1 MKTLIASLLA
11 AIALVAQPVFADDI
25 STTIENFR
33 GAGAGEFIDDAYG
46 YAVFP
51 SIGKGGIGIGG
62 AHGKGEVYRGGKLV
76 GKTKM
81 SQITYGLQLGG
92 QVYSQMIFFRDERA
106 FDDFTSGNFEFGA
119 QATAVALTAGAQ
131 ASTHVLQ
138 LTVAVSGASEAVE
151 GVIGNVELHHA
162 LAEFVEARGL
172 SVHRHA
178 FRTRGGA
185 RGGCAGAALNLDQT
199 QTAGAERVEVISGA
213 ELGNVGAN
221 HGGGAHD

>member
-1 MKTLIASLLA
+1 MRTLFISLFAVFAFIAHPA
-11 AIALVAQPVFADDI
+11 FADDVD
-25 STTIENFR
+25 TAIENFR
-33 GAGAGEFIDDAYG
+33 GAGAGDFIDAAYG

-62 AHGKGEVYRGGKLV
+62 AHGKGEVFVGGKKV

-131 ASTHVLQ
+131 AST
-138 LTVAVSGASEAVE
+138 TS
-151 GVIGNVELHHA
+151 
-162 LAEFVEARGL
+162 
-172 SVHRHA
+172 
-178 FRTRGGA
+178 
-185 RGGCAGAALNLDQT
+185 
-199 QTAGAERVEVISGA
+199 
-213 ELGNVGAN
+213 
-221 HGGGAHD
+221 GGGGNTSSGTDADSSKVNADDKEYDSRSGMATFTIAKGGLMYEATLGGQKFKYESL

>member
-1 MKTLIASLLA
+1 MRTLFVSLFA
-11 AIALVAQPVFADDI
+11 VFAFIAQPAFADDVD
-25 STTIENFR
+25 TAIENFR
-33 GAGAGEFIDDAYG
+33 GAGAGDFIDDAYG

-62 AHGKGEVYRGGKLV
+62 AHGKGEVFVGGKKV

-131 ASTHVLQ
+131 AST
-138 LTVAVSGASEAVE
+138 TS
-151 GVIGNVELHHA
+151 
-162 LAEFVEARGL
+162 
-172 SVHRHA
+172 
-178 FRTRGGA
+178 
-185 RGGCAGAALNLDQT
+185 
-199 QTAGAERVEVISGA
+199 
-213 ELGNVGAN
+213 
-221 HGGGAHD
+221 GGGGNTSSGTDADSSKVNADDKQYDKRSGMATFTIAKGGLMYEATLGGQKFKYEPL

>member
-1 MKTLIASLLA
+1 MRTLLISLLTAVALIA
-11 AIALVAQPVFADDI
+11 QPAFADDVD
-25 STTIENFR
+25 TAIENFR
-33 GAGAGEFIDDAYG
+33 GAGAGDFIDDAYG

-62 AHGKGEVYRGGKLV
+62 AHGKGEVFVGGKKV

-131 ASTHVLQ
+131 AST
-138 LTVAVSGASEAVE
+138 TSRSGMATFTIAKAGLMFEAM
-151 GVIGNVELHHA
+151 
-162 LAEFVEARGL
+162 L
-172 SVHRHA
+172 SGQK
-178 FRTRGGA
+178 FKYEP
-185 RGGCAGAALNLDQT
+185 L
-199 QTAGAERVEVISGA
+199 
-213 ELGNVGAN
+213 
-221 HGGGAHD
+221 

>member
-1 MKTLIASLLA
+1 MRTLFISLFT
-11 AIALVAQPVFADDI
+11 IFALVAQPAWADDVD
-25 STTIENFR
+25 TAIENFR
-33 GAGAGEFIDDAYG
+33 GAGAGDFIDDAYG

-62 AHGKGEVYRGGKLV
+62 AHGKGEVFVGGKKV

-131 ASTHVLQ
+131 AST
-138 LTVAVSGASEAVE
+138 SS
-151 GVIGNVELHHA
+151 
-162 LAEFVEARGL
+162 
-172 SVHRHA
+172 
-178 FRTRGGA
+178 
-185 RGGCAGAALNLDQT
+185 
-199 QTAGAERVEVISGA
+199 
-213 ELGNVGAN
+213 
-221 HGGGAHD
+221 GGGGNTSSGTDADSSKVNADDKQYDKRSGMATFTIAKGGLMYEATLGGQKFKYEPL

>member
-1 MKTLIASLLA
+1 MRTLFIS
-11 AIALVAQPVFADDI
+11 LVAAFAFIAQPAFADDVD
-25 STTIENFR
+25 TAIENFR
-33 GAGAGEFIDDAYG
+33 GAGAGDFIDDAYG

-62 AHGKGEVYRGGKLV
+62 AHGKGEVFVGGKKV

-131 ASTHVLQ
+131 AST
-138 LTVAVSGASEAVE
+138 TS
-151 GVIGNVELHHA
+151 
-162 LAEFVEARGL
+162 
-172 SVHRHA
+172 
-178 FRTRGGA
+178 
-185 RGGCAGAALNLDQT
+185 
-199 QTAGAERVEVISGA
+199 
-213 ELGNVGAN
+213 
-221 HGGGAHD
+221 GGGGNTSSGTDADSSKVNADDKEYDSRSGMATFTIAKGGLMYEATLGGQKFKYEPL

>member
-1 MKTLIASLLA
+1 MRTLFISLFA
-11 AIALVAQPVFADDI
+11 VFAFIAQPAFADDVD
-25 STTIENFR
+25 TAIENFR
-33 GAGAGEFIDDAYG
+33 GAGAGDFIDDAYG

-62 AHGKGEVYRGGKLV
+62 AHGKGEVFVGGKKV

-131 ASTHVLQ
+131 AST
-138 LTVAVSGASEAVE
+138 TS
-151 GVIGNVELHHA
+151 
-162 LAEFVEARGL
+162 
-172 SVHRHA
+172 
-178 FRTRGGA
+178 
-185 RGGCAGAALNLDQT
+185 
-199 QTAGAERVEVISGA
+199 
-213 ELGNVGAN
+213 
-221 HGGGAHD
+221 GGGGNTSSGTDADSSKANADDKEYDSRSGMATFTIAKGGLMYEATLGGQKFKYEPL

>member
-1 MKTLIASLLA
+1 MRTLFISLFA
-11 AIALVAQPVFADDI
+11 VFAFIAQPTFADDVD
-25 STTIENFR
+25 TAIENFR
-33 GAGAGEFIDDAYG
+33 GAGAGDFIDDAYG

-62 AHGKGEVYRGGKLV
+62 AHGKGEVFRGGKKV

-131 ASTHVLQ
+131 AST
-138 LTVAVSGASEAVE
+138 SS
-151 GVIGNVELHHA
+151 
-162 LAEFVEARGL
+162 
-172 SVHRHA
+172 
-178 FRTRGGA
+178 
-185 RGGCAGAALNLDQT
+185 
-199 QTAGAERVEVISGA
+199 
-213 ELGNVGAN
+213 
-221 HGGGAHD
+221 GGGGNTSSGTDADSSKVNASDKQYDGRSGMATFTIAKGGLMYEATLGGQKFKYEPL

>member
-1 MKTLIASLLA
+1 MRTLFISLFAVFALIA
-11 AIALVAQPVFADDI
+11 QPTFADDVD
-25 STTIENFR
+25 TAIENFR
-33 GAGAGEFIDDAYG
+33 GAGAGDFIDDAYG

-62 AHGKGEVYRGGKLV
+62 AHGKGEVFRGGKKV

-131 ASTHVLQ
+131 AST
-138 LTVAVSGASEAVE
+138 SS
-151 GVIGNVELHHA
+151 
-162 LAEFVEARGL
+162 
-172 SVHRHA
+172 
-178 FRTRGGA
+178 
-185 RGGCAGAALNLDQT
+185 
-199 QTAGAERVEVISGA
+199 
-213 ELGNVGAN
+213 
-221 HGGGAHD
+221 GGGGNTSSGTDADSSKVNADDKQYDKRSGMATFTIAKGGLMYEATLGGQKFKYEPL

>member
-1 MKTLIASLLA
+1 MRTLFISLFA
-11 AIALVAQPVFADDI
+11 VFAFIAQPALADDVD
-25 STTIENFR
+25 TAIENFR
-33 GAGAGEFIDDAYG
+33 GAGAGDFIDDAYG

-62 AHGKGEVYRGGKLV
+62 AHGKGEVFVGGKKV

-131 ASTHVLQ
+131 AST
-138 LTVAVSGASEAVE
+138 TSG
-151 GVIGNVELHHA
+151 GGGNTSSGTDADSSKVNADDKEYDSRSGMATFTIAKGGLMY
-162 LAEFVEARGL
+162 EARL
-172 SVHRHA
+172 
-178 FRTRGGA
+178 GGQKFKYEP
-185 RGGCAGAALNLDQT
+185 L
-199 QTAGAERVEVISGA
+199 
-213 ELGNVGAN
+213 
-221 HGGGAHD
+221 

>member
-1 MKTLIASLLA
+1 MRTLFISLFA
-11 AIALVAQPVFADDI
+11 VFAFIAQPTFADDVD
-25 STTIENFR
+25 TAIENFR
-33 GAGAGEFIDDAYG
+33 GAGAGDFIDDSYG

-62 AHGKGEVYRGGKLV
+62 AHGKGEVFRGGKKV

-131 ASTHVLQ
+131 AST
-138 LTVAVSGASEAVE
+138 TS
-151 GVIGNVELHHA
+151 
-162 LAEFVEARGL
+162 
-172 SVHRHA
+172 
-178 FRTRGGA
+178 
-185 RGGCAGAALNLDQT
+185 
-199 QTAGAERVEVISGA
+199 
-213 ELGNVGAN
+213 
-221 HGGGAHD
+221 GGGGNTSSGTDADSSKVNADDKEYDTRSGMATFTIAKGGLMYEATLGGQKFKYEPL

>member
-1 MKTLIASLLA
+1 MRTLFISLFA
-11 AIALVAQPVFADDI
+11 VFAFIAQPAFADDVD
-25 STTIENFR
+25 TAIENFR
-33 GAGAGEFIDDAYG
+33 GAGAGDFIDDAYG

-62 AHGKGEVYRGGKLV
+62 AHGKGEVFVGGKKV

-131 ASTHVLQ
+131 AST
-138 LTVAVSGASEAVE
+138 TS
-151 GVIGNVELHHA
+151 
-162 LAEFVEARGL
+162 
-172 SVHRHA
+172 
-178 FRTRGGA
+178 
-185 RGGCAGAALNLDQT
+185 
-199 QTAGAERVEVISGA
+199 
-213 ELGNVGAN
+213 
-221 HGGGAHD
+221 GGGGNTSSGTDADSSKVNADDKQYDSRSGMATFTIAKGGLMYEATLGGQKFKYEPL